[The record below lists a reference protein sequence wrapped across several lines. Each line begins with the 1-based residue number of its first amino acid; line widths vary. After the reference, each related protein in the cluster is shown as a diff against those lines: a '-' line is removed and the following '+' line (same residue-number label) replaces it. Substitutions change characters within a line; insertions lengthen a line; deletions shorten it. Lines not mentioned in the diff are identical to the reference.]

1 MIKGYNIISSSQT
14 FYLPPCLISSVID
27 MMTYAPIE
35 SLRRQ
40 MHACLHCIL
49 HPTRLCRELG
59 TATVKARNSRP
70 SVTGPQSTHPAA
82 ATVRPFKRSNDCR
95 VWEVL
100 QPSHSEREQR
110 GEREDG
116 PRTIIDETTK
126 GTEFYPQESTNQP
139 QMFAHCK
146 CLFIQPPTHV

>member
-82 ATVRPFKRSNDCR
+82 AAVRPFKRSNDCR

-110 GEREDG
+110 GEREDDQG
-116 PRTIIDETTK
+116 PSSTRRQREPNSIRK
-126 GTEFYPQESTNQP
+126 SQPTNQTTDVC
-139 QMFAHCK
+139 A
-146 CLFIQPPTHV
+146 L